1 MLYFLEQYCGKNPIE
16 ITTFYSYIFQFYLL
30 YLEKRN
36 YRNRVRLKRGTSFEF
51 TWRDKLIKMVKK
63 Y

>member
-1 MLYFLEQYCGKNPIE
+1 MYNRGVGLGRPEENIERKYFLGPKPAIYKKG
-16 ITTFYSYIFQFYLL
+16 
-30 YLEKRN
+30 
-36 YRNRVRLKRGTSFEF
+36 NRVRLKRGTSFEF